1 MGRLMIAVAALLA
14 ILSATAGTAFAQE
27 PTPTPTPA
35 ATATPTPT
43 ATPGRLRNFGLEG
56 YFEPLPIAPPDPSA
70 QALFSPMDLRLIA
83 RSAILCRGLR
93 RGGDGHHR
101 ADPGHLL
108 PGGPV
113 MTAMDLLFGAVFI
126 ALFIGSLIYLDWL
139 FERLRHGEDL
149 PDR

>member
-1 MGRLMIAVAALLA
+1 MGRLMIAAAALLA
-14 ILSATAGTAFAQE
+14 VLSTTGTAFAQE

-83 RSAILCRGLR
+83 RSAITFWNMINFGGWLSWVGAFAVAGMAIIGLIR
-93 RGGDGHHR
+93 VIFFREG
-101 ADPGHLL
+101 L
-108 PGGPV
+108 
-113 MTAMDLLFGAVFI
+113 
-126 ALFIGSLIYLDWL
+126 
-139 FERLRHGEDL
+139 
-149 PDR
+149 

>member
-1 MGRLMIAVAALLA
+1 MGRLMIAAAALLA
-14 ILSATAGTAFAQE
+14 VLSTTGTAFAQT

-83 RSAILCRGLR
+83 RSAITFWNMINFGGWLSWVGAFAVAGMAIIGLIR
-93 RGGDGHHR
+93 VIFFREG
-101 ADPGHLL
+101 L
-108 PGGPV
+108 
-113 MTAMDLLFGAVFI
+113 
-126 ALFIGSLIYLDWL
+126 
-139 FERLRHGEDL
+139 
-149 PDR
+149 

>member
-1 MGRLMIAVAALLA
+1 MGRLMIAMTALLA
-14 ILSATAGTAFAQE
+14 ILSTTAGTAFAQE

-83 RSAILCRGLR
+83 RSAITFWNMINFGGWLSWVGAFAVAGMAIIGLIR
-93 RGGDGHHR
+93 VIFFREG
-101 ADPGHLL
+101 L
-108 PGGPV
+108 
-113 MTAMDLLFGAVFI
+113 
-126 ALFIGSLIYLDWL
+126 
-139 FERLRHGEDL
+139 
-149 PDR
+149 

>member
-1 MGRLMIAVAALLA
+1 MGRLMIAMAVLLA
-14 ILSATAGTAFAQE
+14 ILSTTAGTAFAQE

-83 RSAILCRGLR
+83 RSAITFWNMINFGGWLSWVGAFAVAGMAIIGLIR
-93 RGGDGHHR
+93 VIFFREG
-101 ADPGHLL
+101 L
-108 PGGPV
+108 
-113 MTAMDLLFGAVFI
+113 
-126 ALFIGSLIYLDWL
+126 
-139 FERLRHGEDL
+139 
-149 PDR
+149 

>member
-1 MGRLMIAVAALLA
+1 MVRLMIAAAALLA
-14 ILSATAGTAFAQE
+14 VLSTTGTAFAQT

-83 RSAILCRGLR
+83 RSAITFWNMINFGGWLSWVGAFAVAGMAIIGLIR
-93 RGGDGHHR
+93 VIFFREG
-101 ADPGHLL
+101 L
-108 PGGPV
+108 
-113 MTAMDLLFGAVFI
+113 
-126 ALFIGSLIYLDWL
+126 
-139 FERLRHGEDL
+139 
-149 PDR
+149 

>member
-1 MGRLMIAVAALLA
+1 MGRLMIAAAALLA
-14 ILSATAGTAFAQE
+14 ILSTTGTAFAQT

-83 RSAILCRGLR
+83 RSAITFWNMINFGGWLSWVGAFAVAGMAIIGLIR
-93 RGGDGHHR
+93 VIFFREG
-101 ADPGHLL
+101 L
-108 PGGPV
+108 
-113 MTAMDLLFGAVFI
+113 
-126 ALFIGSLIYLDWL
+126 
-139 FERLRHGEDL
+139 
-149 PDR
+149 

>member
-1 MGRLMIAVAALLA
+1 MGRLMIAAAALLT
-14 ILSATAGTAFAQE
+14 ILSATAGTAFAQTPT

-83 RSAILCRGLR
+83 RSAITFWNMINFGGWLSWVGAFAVAGMAIIGLIR
-93 RGGDGHHR
+93 VIFFQQG
-101 ADPGHLL
+101 L
-108 PGGPV
+108 
-113 MTAMDLLFGAVFI
+113 
-126 ALFIGSLIYLDWL
+126 
-139 FERLRHGEDL
+139 
-149 PDR
+149 

>member
-1 MGRLMIAVAALLA
+1 MGRLMIAVALLA
-14 ILSATAGTAFAQE
+14 ILSTMAGTAFAQE

-83 RSAILCRGLR
+83 RSAITFWNMINFGGWLSWVGAFTVAGMAIIGLIR
-93 RGGDGHHR
+93 VIFFREG
-101 ADPGHLL
+101 L
-108 PGGPV
+108 
-113 MTAMDLLFGAVFI
+113 
-126 ALFIGSLIYLDWL
+126 
-139 FERLRHGEDL
+139 
-149 PDR
+149 

>member
-14 ILSATAGTAFAQE
+14 ILSTTGTAFAQAPT

-83 RSAILCRGLR
+83 RSAITFWNMINFGGWLSWVGAFAVAGMAIIGLIR
-93 RGGDGHHR
+93 VIFFREG
-101 ADPGHLL
+101 L
-108 PGGPV
+108 
-113 MTAMDLLFGAVFI
+113 
-126 ALFIGSLIYLDWL
+126 
-139 FERLRHGEDL
+139 
-149 PDR
+149 